1 MSFKCGTVGVIGR
14 ANVGKSSFIN
24 AMIKEKVSIVSPKP
38 QTTRN
43 NILGIYNDKD
53 SQIVFVDTPGVYDS
67 KDKLGDYMNKSVI
80 QASEDVDVL
89 IVMFDGSRD
98 FTQKDFELVKRN
110 TGKKI
115 LLLISKT
122 DIVTFEKMYPKL
134 AGLNNLD
141 VVDIIP
147 FSSVKR
153 TNLDVI
159 LEKLKTLLP
168 ESSIE
173 ECLYDREEYTDKSV
187 KFIAAE
193 TIREKTLWYLNEE
206 VPHGIGVHVAVWE
219 EEENFVRICADIICD
234 KDSHKPIIIGKKGS
248 GLKKIGSAARQ
259 DIERMLDK
267 KVNLELWVK
276 VKEDWKNNTALL
288 NQIGYNRYDIES

>member
-53 SQIVFVDTPGVYDS
+53 SQIVFVDTPGVYES
-67 KDKLGDYMNKSVI
+67 KDKLGDYMNKSVV

-110 TGKKI
+110 SDKKI

>member
-24 AMIKEKVSIVSPKP
+24 AVIKEKVSIVSPKP

-43 NILGIYNDKD
+43 NIMGIYNDDD
-53 SQIVFVDTPGVYDS
+53 SQIVFVDTPGVYES
-67 KDKLGDYMNKSVI
+67 KDKLGDFMNKSVT
-80 QASEDVDVL
+80 QASDDVDVL

-98 FTQKDFELVKRN
+98 FTQKDFELIKRN
-110 TGKKI
+110 SDKKV

-122 DIVTFEKMYPKL
+122 DLVTFEQMYPKL
-134 AGLNNLD
+134 SKLNDLN
-141 VVDIIP
+141 VIDIIP

-153 TNLDVI
+153 TNIDVI
-159 LEKLKTLLP
+159 LDKVKSLLP
-168 ESSIE
+168 DSTLEN
-173 ECLYDREEYTDKSV
+173 CLFDREEYTDKSV
-187 KFIAAE
+187 KFISAE
-193 TIREKTLWYLNEE
+193 IIREKTLWYLSEE
-206 VPHGIGVHVAVWE
+206 VPHGIGVHIAVWE
-219 EEENFVRICADIICD
+219 EEDNFVRICADIICD
-234 KDSHKPIIIGKKGS
+234 KPSHKPIIIGSKGS

-267 KVNLELWVK
+267 KINLELWVK

-288 NQIGYNRYDIES
+288 NQIGYNRYDIE

>member
-24 AMIKEKVSIVSPKP
+24 AIIKEKVSIVSPKP

-43 NILGIYNDKD
+43 NIMGIYNDND
-53 SQIVFVDTPGVYDS
+53 SQIVFVDTPGVYES

-80 QASEDVDVL
+80 QASDDVDIL

-98 FTQKDFELVKRN
+98 FTQKDFDLLKRN
-110 TGKKI
+110 SDKKV

-122 DIVTFEKMYPKL
+122 DLVTFEQMYPKL
-134 AGLNNLD
+134 SKLNDLN

-153 TNLDVI
+153 SNLDVI
-159 LEKLKTLLP
+159 LDKIKTLLP
-168 ESSIE
+168 DSTPQQ
-173 ECLYDREEYTDKSV
+173 CLFDREDYTDKSV

-193 TIREKTLWYLNEE
+193 TIREKTLWYLSEE
-206 VPHGIGVHVAVWE
+206 VPHGIGVHIAVWE
-219 EEENFVRICADIICD
+219 EEQNFVRICADIICD

-259 DIERMLDK
+259 DIERMLGK

-288 NQIGYNRYDIES
+288 NEIGYNRYDIE

>member
-24 AMIKEKVSIVSPKP
+24 AIIKEKVSIVSPKP

-43 NILGIYNDKD
+43 NIMGIYNDND
-53 SQIVFVDTPGVYDS
+53 SQIVFVDTPGVYES

-80 QASEDVDVL
+80 QASDDVDIL

-98 FTQKDFELVKRN
+98 FTQKDFDLLKRN
-110 TGKKI
+110 SDKKV

-122 DIVTFEKMYPKL
+122 DLVTFEQMYPKL
-134 AGLNNLD
+134 SKLNDLN

-153 TNLDVI
+153 SNLDVI
-159 LEKLKTLLP
+159 LDKIKTLLP
-168 ESSIE
+168 DSTPQQ
-173 ECLYDREEYTDKSV
+173 CLFDREDYTDKSV

-193 TIREKTLWYLNEE
+193 TIREKTLWYLSEE
-206 VPHGIGVHVAVWE
+206 VPHGIGVHIAVWE
-219 EEENFVRICADIICD
+219 EEQNFVRICADIICD

-259 DIERMLDK
+259 DIERMLGK
-267 KVNLELWVK
+267 RVNLELWVK

-288 NQIGYNRYDIES
+288 NEIGYNRYDIE